1 MHVGS
6 LDHLTTHNSQ
16 RSDDHDDTHMTR
28 HGRKGWYDG
37 CSATRDI
44 PEILP
49 FGPVVVSDETELFR
63 SRFAES
69 QRGGP
74 SVIYL

>member
-1 MHVGS
+1 M
-6 LDHLTTHNSQ
+6 T
-16 RSDDHDDTHMTR
+16 THMTR

-49 FGPVVVSDETELFR
+49 FGPVVVSDETGLSR

-69 QRGGP
+69 QPGGP